1 MNVQEWNEEISDNGL
16 KVEQLVKTEVE
27 DDPEVKTESEGKNE
41 GNAECVAEEEDIP
54 EAGTTAEEGIQD
66 QAVVEDGD
74 AVFMGKCSVAEA
86 VTGLPAPTE
95 EDIRKAEEENKK
107 DIKQRAEDKL
117 KKEIEENKD
126 GFCKVVISHLL
137 ERVKDDA
144 GLADDILQP
153 HKTWKKCHD
162 YIYANARKQA
172 SGNCAAVQ
180 DDMVYE
186 WAEDYYHKDDK
197 ELEEKKA
204 ADAKKAEHGKKK
216 VIQRNAVSNVSAV
229 KAPTVEKPKTEVKKE
244 SESVQKSEP
253 KKEAHKSSKGEM
265 EGQMDLFSF
274 MNM

>member
-1 MNVQEWNEEISDNGL
+1 MDVQEWSEEQKESEL
-16 KVEQLVKTEVE
+16 QVEDITKTEVE
-27 DDPEVKTESEGKNE
+27 DDPNVKTERDGE
-41 GNAECVAEEEDIP
+41 NADGTECVEEEENITETCEAEEE
-54 EAGTTAEEGIQD
+54 GIKE
-66 QAVVEDGD
+66 QAIVEDGD
-74 AVFMGKCSVAEA
+74 AVFMGKCSAAEA

-117 KKEIEENKD
+117 KKELAEKIDSFGKIVLN
-126 GFCKVVISHLL
+126 HLI
-137 ERVKDDA
+137 ERVRDDA

-162 YIYANARKQA
+162 YIYENARKQA

-180 DDMVYE
+180 DDLVYE

-216 VIQRNAVSNVSAV
+216 VIQRNAVSKASAV
-229 KAPTVEKPKTEVKKE
+229 KAPTAEKPKTEVKKE

-253 KKEAHKSSKGEM
+253 RKEAHKSSKGEM